1 MPRLAAAQLG
11 WVLAWTLLP
20 AAALAGPRP
29 DLTELLTRE
38 EAVLAPLERLT
49 ERILL
54 SEQEMEDA
62 AREVAQLDH
71 QIKEADR
78 RLAALDGR
86 SSERKELLRRRLR
99 QMYKASRGGFVR
111 LALNARD
118 GEDLF
123 AILSTS
129 ALVMRRDIKELQL
142 YQQEQAHHRT
152 LRDGLRVKRRRKETA
167 REELEKAR
175 ETHRRIRAEL
185 NRRLTD
191 IQQDRVRQLW
201 LTRSLTSQQRELL
214 RRVQSLHR
222 RQAAAGGFMTLKGH
236 LPRPVRGPV
245 VVRFGHQKD
254 GASQVELRH
263 QGLTFRPAQ
272 GAPVRAVAQGTVA
285 MAGPFSGYGRLV
297 IVEHA
302 GGFFSI
308 YGFLGQV
315 QVRQGELVEAG
326 QRLGSAGLDP
336 VTGSR
341 ATYFE
346 LRHNR
351 HALDPSEWINL

>member
-1 MPRLAAAQLG
+1 MRRSWAAAITCFVVG
-11 WVLAWTLLP
+11 GLLP
-20 AAALAGPRP
+20 ASSPAGPRP
-29 DLTELLTRE
+29 GLTELLTSE

-62 AREVAQLDH
+62 AREVAQIDH

-86 SSERKELLRRRLR
+86 SAERKELLRRRLR

-129 ALVMRRDIKELQL
+129 ALVMRRDVKELQL
-142 YQQEQAHHRT
+142 YQREQAHHQS
-152 LRDGLRVKRRRKETA
+152 LRDGLRLKRRRKESA
-167 REELEKAR
+167 RAELEKAR
-175 ETHRRIRAEL
+175 EIHRQHRKEL
-185 NRRLTD
+185 SQRLAAIHQNRRR
-191 IQQDRVRQLW
+191 QQNLERNL
-201 LTRSLTSQQRELL
+201 SSQQRALL
-214 RRVQSLHR
+214 RRVQALHR
-222 RQAAAGGFMTLKGH
+222 RQAGAGGFMTLKGR

-245 VVRFGHQKD
+245 IVRFGRQKD
-254 GASQVELRH
+254 SASRVELRH
-263 QGLTFRPAQ
+263 QGLTFRPSQ
-272 GAPVRAVAQGTVA
+272 GAPVRAVARGTVA

-315 QVRQGELVEAG
+315 NVRQGDPVEAG
-326 QRLGSAGLDP
+326 RRVGSAGLDP
-336 VTGSR
+336 VTGDR

-351 HALDPSEWINL
+351 HALDPSEWLQ